1 MVELRERL
9 LEETERIIP
18 EDVPEWLD

>member
-1 MVELRERL
+1 MVELRKRL

>member
-1 MVELRERL
+1 MDELRERL

-18 EDVPEWLD
+18 EVVPEALD